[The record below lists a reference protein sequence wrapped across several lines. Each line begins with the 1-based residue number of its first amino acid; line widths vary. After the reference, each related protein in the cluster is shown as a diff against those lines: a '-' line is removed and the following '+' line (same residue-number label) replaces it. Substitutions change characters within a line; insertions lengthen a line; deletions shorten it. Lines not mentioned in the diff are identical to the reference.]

1 VELTGAVGH
10 GLSQDCGALGNQGL
24 CSSFGFPASSRVR
37 SPLPLHREL
46 AGALRQRDKE
56 ADEGGGNVVR
66 GGWRR
71 KALYLVLSQ
80 LDEEWGA
87 RRLR

>member
-1 VELTGAVGH
+1 
-10 GLSQDCGALGNQGL
+10 
-24 CSSFGFPASSRVR
+24 
-37 SPLPLHREL
+37 
-46 AGALRQRDKE
+46 
-56 ADEGGGNVVR
+56 VR